1 MLYQTYGDD
10 GFAPLSVIVQDIA
23 GETPTSDDAAL
34 WAEEMALS
42 FPVLADSTGAF
53 FPVWDPDGV
62 LPITV
67 IIGNDARWNAEV
79 QLQTNTYG
87 ADRTV
92 ACELL
97 PTRYDHVA
105 TALGA
110 HGERVEDPEALTPAI
125 ERALASGKPSCI
137 DVAIQPAPT
146 PSLLGSGSGHG

>member
-67 IIGNDARWNAEV
+67 IIDQDGVVVWYAPG
-79 QLQTNTYG
+79 G
-87 ADRTV
+87 AD
-92 ACELL
+92 ELA
-97 PTRYDHVA
+97 D
-105 TALGA
+105 
-110 HGERVEDPEALTPAI
+110 I
-125 ERALASGKPSCI
+125 EETITG
-137 DVAIQPAPT
+137 
-146 PSLLGSGSGHG
+146 LLEEN